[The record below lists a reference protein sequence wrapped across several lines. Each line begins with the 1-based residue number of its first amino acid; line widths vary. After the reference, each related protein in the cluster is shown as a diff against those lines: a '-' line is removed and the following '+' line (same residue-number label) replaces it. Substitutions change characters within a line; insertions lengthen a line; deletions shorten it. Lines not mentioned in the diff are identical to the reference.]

1 MFRNLI
7 AAALA
12 LAFASTP
19 SHALTFTFSFSNV
32 DGNVSGIVSGEI
44 FGLTD
49 NATSAASAVVIENG
63 PASLGLSLPITAP
76 PLFGGSN
83 SFTVASGVITDSF
96 FQATFAVPGQ
106 LVHFLIASPSVPGL
120 RAGLLEVDDLRFGTN
135 NLVDTPTSPIF
146 AEVPVPLHPL
156 PPALQLFFTGIGAM
170 ALFFWRRKRKASALA
185 A

>member
-7 AAALA
+7 AAAFA

-19 SHALTFTFSFSNV
+19 SHGDTLTFTFSFSNV

-76 PLFGGSN
+76 PLFSGSN

-96 FQATFAVPGQ
+96 FQATFALPSL

-120 RAGLLEVDDLRFGTN
+120 RAGLLEVDNLRFDTFN
-135 NLVDTPTSPIF
+135 VVDTPTSPIF
-146 AEVPVPLHPL
+146 AQVPLHPL
-156 PPALQLFFTGIGAM
+156 PPALQLFASGIGAM
-170 ALFFWRRKRKASALA
+170 ALFCWRRKRKASALA